1 MVEGDSSVIAR
12 AVIFRPKQSHDCV
25 GDCFVGDGHPPRNDE
40 MLNMKI
46 NILHAGYCTAPE
58 HIAIHG
64 GRWRSIHFPAMFALL
79 QHPSFG
85 PMLFDTGYS
94 YRFFDETRKFP
105 NRFYRWM
112 TPVTLHE
119 EDLVV
124 NQLATFGI
132 RPQDI
137 THVFISHF
145 HADHIGSLR
154 DLTGSRYI
162 YMPHAFAH
170 LRALPPSE
178 DIKHAFMRG
187 LIPTDFDQRSHEVDM
202 SKAIL
207 LSEEYAPF
215 KKGYDLLGDVS
226 IIGVEL
232 PGHALGQMGI
242 FVRDENNKLFFFVA
256 DAAWLKQSIVQN
268 RPPHKIADLIFSDG
282 KIYRETLGNLHK
294 YYLTHP
300 DTNVIPSH
308 CDETIRMHASASHL
322 T

>member
-1 MVEGDSSVIAR
+1 
-12 AVIFRPKQSHDCV
+12 
-25 GDCFVGDGHPPRNDE
+25 
-40 MLNMKI
+40 MKI

-79 QHPSFG
+79 QHPRFG

-94 YRFFDETRKFP
+94 YRFFDETKRFP

-132 RPQDI
+132 KPQDI
-137 THVFISHF
+137 SHVFISHF
-145 HADHIGSLR
+145 HADHIASLP

-162 YMPHAFAH
+162 YMPHAYAH
-170 LRALPPSE
+170 LRNPSTRFASGQRLPPSE
-178 DIKHAFMRG
+178 DMKYAFMRG
-187 LIPTDFDQRSHEVDM
+187 LIPSDFDERSHPIDM
-202 SKAIL
+202 SRPIN
-207 LSEEYAPF
+207 LSNEYAPF
-215 KKGYDLLGDVS
+215 TKGYDLLGDES

-232 PGHALGQMGI
+232 PGHALGQMGV
-242 FVRDENNKLFFFVA
+242 FVRDENGKLFFFVA
-256 DAAWLKQSIVQN
+256 DAAWLKQSIVEN

-282 KIYRETLGNLHK
+282 KTYRKTLGDLHD
-294 YYLTHP
+294 YHLTHP
-300 DTNVIPSH
+300 DVEIIPSH
-308 CDETIRMHASASHL
+308 CEETISQFAVGATRQSQS
-322 T
+322 

>member
-1 MVEGDSSVIAR
+1 MRLLRREEQVRFSQR
-12 AVIFRPKQSHDCV
+12 HNR
-25 GDCFVGDGHPPRNDE
+25 
-40 MLNMKI
+40 LMKI

-94 YRFFDETRKFP
+94 YRFFEETKKFP

-124 NQLATFGI
+124 NQLAAFGI

-137 THVFISHF
+137 THTFISHF
-145 HADHIGSLR
+145 HADHIASLS
-154 DLTGSRYI
+154 DLTCSRYI
-162 YMPHAFAH
+162 YMPHAYAH
-170 LRALPPSE
+170 LRNLNRSE

-187 LIPTDFDQRSHEVDM
+187 LIPNDFDARSQEVDM
-202 SKAIL
+202 TKPIL

-215 KKGYDLLGDVS
+215 KTGYNLLGDES

-232 PGHALGQMGI
+232 PGHALGQMGL
-242 FVRDENNKLFFFVA
+242 FVRDENDKLFFFVA
-256 DAAWLKQSIVQN
+256 DAAWLKQSIVEN
-268 RPPHKIADLIFSDG
+268 RPPHRVANLLFPDPEA
-282 KIYRETLGNLHK
+282 YRQTLGELHT
-294 YYLTHP
+294 YHLTYP
-300 DTNVIPSH
+300 DTHVIPSH
-308 CDETIRMHASASHL
+308 CDETIRAYESASHL
-322 T
+322 TK

>member
-1 MVEGDSSVIAR
+1 
-12 AVIFRPKQSHDCV
+12 
-25 GDCFVGDGHPPRNDE
+25 
-40 MLNMKI
+40 MKI

-79 QHPSFG
+79 QHPRFG

-94 YRFFDETRKFP
+94 YRFFDETKNFP

-124 NQLATFGI
+124 NQLLTFDL
-132 RPQDI
+132 RPKDI

-145 HADHIGSLR
+145 HADHIASLP
-154 DLTGSRYI
+154 DLTCSRYI

-170 LRALPPSE
+170 IHNLSVSE
-178 DIKHAFMRG
+178 GIKHAFMRG
-187 LIPTDFDQRSHEVDM
+187 LIPNDFDERSHKVDL
-202 SKAIL
+202 SKPML
-207 LSEEYAPF
+207 LSGEYAPF
-215 KKGYDLLGDVS
+215 KTGYDLLGDES

-232 PGHALGQMGI
+232 PGHAHGQMGI
-242 FVRDENNKLFFFVA
+242 FARDENGKLFFFVA
-256 DAAWLKQSIVQN
+256 DSAWLKQSIVEN
-268 RPPHKIADLIFSDG
+268 RPPHKIANLLFPDPEA
-282 KIYRETLGNLHK
+282 YRETLGNLHT

-300 DTNVIPSH
+300 DVEIIPSH
-308 CDETIRMHASASHL
+308 CEETISQFERPPVG
-322 T
+322 